1 MGSSRKSKS
10 ARVKSARSGER
21 PPARKIFPK
30 ASNQAQAA
38 VPEIPHG
45 VLTEIEYQR
54 GVLVTVIT
62 LLHCLHVVLQ
72 HREDSVYEELNPRMK
87 AAVRW
92 VSLPEM
98 TATLL
103 ERTHAVLSALDSAN
117 LTKSLEAFEP

>member
-1 MGSSRKSKS
+1 MKSSRFSPELAQNPNPS
-10 ARVKSARSGER
+10 MARSSL
-21 PPARKIFPK
+21 
-30 ASNQAQAA
+30 ASC
-38 VPEIPHG
+38 
-45 VLTEIEYQR
+45 R
-54 GVLVTVIT
+54 SR